1 MNSNSSNVPFYFRE
15 GTIFDVDPVNFTC
28 SLYYG
33 DPTADQVSRNVPL
46 PNILGAGNVGI
57 IVNLLTGTRAIAAYL
72 HDTSKDPVAIV
83 AILPSLSQSGPNAT
97 KKLENDSLKNKGTI
111 PYPTNIRDG
120 EVFISSHS
128 NSHLHLKDNESF
140 LLSSKD
146 QKGLFLIPGIDK
158 ETKSL
163 FMIANNHNLEGSG
176 GKLSW
181 GRIKR
186 SFDNVGYNSFNDF
199 YSDINRE
206 KKLRDLG
213 FWLSSDVSLSTGK
226 TSFRNVP
233 LSEYK
238 LIINEFSSEF
248 GFTGFDNEV
257 EKARNSSSA
266 NNRSPNLLRDREPG
280 NSLRL
285 SEGEL
290 IEIVGGN
297 LVDINGYAL
306 DVNYNTV
313 KYGFSFPKINIEKRF
328 EEAKRKSR
336 RGIGYHF
343 KLSTNIDSKDISS
356 SSKEFC
362 MDIDK
367 EGVLK
372 LNIPKSSPTG
382 NIPYV
387 TDVNFQDGLQNRI
400 VSSTPLNPSS
410 PERIPIHNKDRNGN
424 PTFSKMLDSGGI
436 ADIKTHR
443 STGIRFSNLTN
454 DSYFSVLNESGKKTV
469 RVNPTKHHN
478 IYAAAERLIANTVT
492 TIWVPG
498 SFVDS
503 KTINFGSSTIDNVI
517 APSELSEDYSRGSNF
532 EVFMTGGN
540 DDEKNKTDVRNLKY
554 SAVQVANGMPA
565 ISTGGDTIVAGKVYS
580 EDSDE
585 QKLISNYFKTEVG
598 ENGLEIAPA
607 SENTIT
613 HGGVSANIK
622 LEGSLEMSIGK
633 DNVDSKSMI
642 LDTAGAIVMWLGKDK
657 NNRSMI
663 FQSDGDVLVNI
674 GGTYPKTENAS
685 DIPIMNPGRFDL
697 RVNVVDKGFHVVS
710 KENKKFIN
718 GQTDKDEPYSSDY
731 MISIS
736 SEGMVIAGMKAG
748 APMVIRNDGP
758 LMLESASDKVIIK
771 GTSVEKVTFGRPPT
785 DDGEARSNS

>member
-1 MNSNSSNVPFYFRE
+1 MSSNSSDVPFYFRE
-15 GTIFDVDPVNFTC
+15 GTIFNVDPINLTC
-28 SLYYG
+28 SLHYG
-33 DPTADQVSRNVPL
+33 DPGSGQVSTNVPL
-46 PNILGAGNVGI
+46 PNMLGAGNAGI
-57 IVNLLTGTRAIAAYL
+57 IVNFLNGTRAIAAYL
-72 HDTSKDPVAIV
+72 HDTSRDPVAIV
-83 AILPSLSQSGPNAT
+83 AILPSLTQSGSDAN
-97 KKLENDSLKNKGTI
+97 KKLEFDRLANEGTLS
-111 PYPTNIRDG
+111 YPTNVRDG
-120 EVFISSHS
+120 EVLISSHA
-128 NSHLHLKDNESF
+128 NSSLHLKNNNSF
-140 LLSSKD
+140 TLSSKD
-146 QKGLFLIPGIDK
+146 QKGIFLIPGIDD

-163 FMIANNHNLEGSG
+163 FMISNNHNLENSG
-176 GKLSW
+176 GKLIW

-186 SFDNVGYNSFNDF
+186 SFDNIDYNTSADF
-199 YSDINRE
+199 YTNIDRE
-206 KKLRDLG
+206 KSLRDLG
-213 FWLSSDVSLSTGK
+213 FWPVADVSHSTGN
-226 TSFRNVP
+226 TSFRNIS
-233 LSEYK
+233 LSEYR

-248 GFTGFDNEV
+248 GFSGLDKEIDKIKSL
-257 EKARNSSSA
+257 ESA
-266 NNRSPNLLRDREPG
+266 NNREPSLLRDREPG

-285 SEGEL
+285 AEGEL
-290 IEIVGGN
+290 IEIIGGN
-297 LVDINGYAL
+297 LLDINGYAL
-306 DVNYNTV
+306 DFNYNPI
-313 KYGFSFPKINIEKRF
+313 KYGIAIPKRNLLEKEF

-343 KLSTNIDSKDISS
+343 KLSTNINSTDISS
-356 SSKEFC
+356 STKEFC

-372 LNIPKSSPTG
+372 LNIPKSSTTG

-387 TDVNFQDGLQNRI
+387 TDVNFQDGPQKRI
-400 VSSTPLNPSS
+400 VSSSPLNPSS
-410 PERIPIHNKDRNGN
+410 LERIPIHNRDRDGK
-424 PTFSKMLDSGGI
+424 PTFSKMLDSGDV
-436 ADIKTHR
+436 ASPKTHR

-454 DSYFSVLNESGKKTV
+454 DRYFSVLNESGKKTV

-478 IYAAAERLIANTVT
+478 IYAAAERLIANTIT

-498 SFVDS
+498 SF
-503 KTINFGSSTIDNVI
+503 TNFVGETMV
-517 APSELSEDYSRGSNF
+517 PSESAEDYSRRSNF

-540 DDEKNKTDVRNLKY
+540 DDKDNKTDVRNLKY
-554 SAVQVANGMPA
+554 SAVQIANGMPA

-585 QKLISNYFKTEVG
+585 QKLISNYFKTEPG
-598 ENGLEIAPA
+598 EDGFNIAPA
-607 SENTIT
+607 TENTVV
-613 HGGVSANIK
+613 HGGVSANIN

-674 GGTYPKTENAS
+674 GGTYPKTENPL
-685 DIPIMNPGRFDL
+685 DIPVMNPGRFDL
-697 RVNVVDKGFHVVS
+697 RVNVVDKGFHAVS
-710 KENKKFIN
+710 KDNKKFIN
-718 GQTDKDEPYSSDY
+718 GQTDKEEPYSSDY
-731 MISIS
+731 IISIS